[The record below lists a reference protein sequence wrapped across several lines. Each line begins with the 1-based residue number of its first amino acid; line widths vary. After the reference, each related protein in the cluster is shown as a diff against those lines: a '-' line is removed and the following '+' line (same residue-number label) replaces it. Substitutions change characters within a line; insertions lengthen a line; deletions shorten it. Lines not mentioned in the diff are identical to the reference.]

1 MKTCSNCVLR
11 LIAEL
16 SSCQVSLPAVIVSH
30 RELLIIKSELKSV
43 IMDEK
48 IPVKI
53 EENNFTHIL
62 LAVLVIIVT
71 LGELRMNPYV

>member
-16 SSCQVSLPAVIVSH
+16 SSQVSLPAVVVSH
-30 RELLIIKSELKSV
+30 RELLIIKSELKSA

>member
-1 MKTCSNCVLR
+1 
-11 LIAEL
+11 
-16 SSCQVSLPAVIVSH
+16 VSLPAVVVSH
-30 RELLIIKSELKSV
+30 RELLIIKSELKSA